1 MWSRGYRMWSKE
13 IFSKTW
19 QKRDVTWQIKHLIF
33 PLPQGLRTPNFAGC
47 LLIMR
52 GLQNVTWHFNSVV
65 IWQFENVMF
74 PQPQGLR
81 PPDSAGCTWLRGHL
95 AQSQMTLLF
104 RWHVTKTSLLLLSLL
119 SHGLWSVI
127 LPKDERTSL
136 KNLQFTWQFYHLTN
150 WKRYA

>member
-1 MWSRGYRMWSKE
+1 MWSKE

-19 QKRDVTWQIKHLIF
+19 QKRDVTWQIKHVIF
-33 PLPQGLRTPNFAGC
+33 PLPHSLRTSNLAGC
-47 LLIMR
+47 LLMMR

-74 PQPQGLR
+74 PQTQRLR
-81 PPDSAGCTWLRGHL
+81 PPNLAGCVLRLRGL
-95 AQSQMTLLF
+95 LPQSQTTLPF
-104 RWHVTKTSLLLLSLL
+104 RGHVTKTSLLLLSLL
-119 SHGLWSVI
+119 SHGLWSVA